1 MLEDHAVKGQL
12 DNKYDV
18 VNGSERVQNNVDTEH
33 LQSPN
38 KNYPKKKGDLQLM
51 SLFCQI

>member
-1 MLEDHAVKGQL
+1 MPNEHQHYQNKTTSPVLEDHAVKGQL

-33 LQSPN
+33 LHIPSQ
-38 KNYPKKKGDLQLM
+38 YY
-51 SLFCQI
+51 